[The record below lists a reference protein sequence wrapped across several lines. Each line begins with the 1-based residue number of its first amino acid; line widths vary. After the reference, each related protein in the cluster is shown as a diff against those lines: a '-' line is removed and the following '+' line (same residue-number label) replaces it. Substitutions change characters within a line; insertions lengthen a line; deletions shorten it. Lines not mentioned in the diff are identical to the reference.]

1 MIALWRNTP
10 QREPHEKNSLLLFIN
25 SNCKILPL
33 QKDATMNKI
42 YFEAKGEAL
51 LKRIGM
57 SKSEFA
63 RRMGIRK
70 QNVKALFKTRNLE
83 TIYKASEVLGVPF
96 EFLVG
101 YIEEPDLSEIPVVP
115 HEDDIAFSDKNEEN
129 LTFESLVGR
138 INYIQDALQAQ
149 AAHAINLSLTAR
161 NWLVG
166 YYIVEFEQNGKD
178 RAKYGDKLINKLS
191 EKINQRGF
199 EPRRLREYR
208 QLYLVYP
215 ILAAEIAKYIKTN
228 QALFM
233 ESESSIWRLSSAKL
247 QGIDYQSDK
256 KWRMPSAKLE
266 EWETPPD
273 RLFNRLNYSCLLY
286 LSNIEDSFKRAFY
299 EQETIRGCWTYT
311 ELDRQ
316 VSSLYYERMG
326 MSKDKNALQKLT
338 TKNTLQISPK
348 EIIHNPVTLE
358 FLDIKPYENNTET
371 KLENAILN
379 NLQRF
384 LLEMGRGFCFE
395 YRQKRILVDQDYFK
409 ADLIFY
415 HRILKC
421 HVIIDLKIDRFRHEY
436 ASQLNLY
443 MNYYKHEVMQ
453 QDDNP
458 PIGILLCTDYGET
471 TVQYAIEGLSQNIF
485 VSKYRLQLPTED
497 EIRKYMLENITEED
511 FKRYKEEEKQSY
523 PQ

>member
-1 MIALWRNTP
+1 MG
-10 QREPHEKNSLLLFIN
+10 Q
-25 SNCKILPL
+25 
-33 QKDATMNKI
+33 I

-51 LKRIGM
+51 LERIGM

-70 QNVKALFKTRNLE
+70 QNVKALFKTKNLG

-96 EFLVG
+96 EMLVG
-101 YIEEPDLSEIPVVP
+101 YIEEPELNKTPLEP
-115 HEDDIAFSDKNEEN
+115 FEEGTEVLDGTGGN
-129 LTFESLVGR
+129 LTFDSLVGR
-138 INYIQDALQAQ
+138 INLIQDALQAQ
-149 AAHAINLSLTAR
+149 AAHAVNLSLTAR

-166 YYIVEFEQNGKD
+166 YYIVEFEQNGED
-178 RAKYGDKLINKLS
+178 RAKYGEKLINRLA
-191 EKINQRGF
+191 ERINRKGF
-199 EPRRLREYR
+199 EPRSLRVYR
-208 QLYLVYP
+208 RVYLVYP
-215 ILAAEIAKYIKTN
+215 QLGTAIGSYLQKNGSSLFNYGNTAIWQSVIAKFQISGN
-228 QALFM
+228 QSD
-233 ESESSIWRLSSAKL
+233 EIWRSAL
-247 QGIDYQSDK
+247 
-256 KWRMPSAKLE
+256 AKLE
-266 EWETPPD
+266 DWSTPAD
-273 RLFNRLNYSCLLY
+273 RLFYRLNYTCIAY
-286 LSNIEDSFKRAFY
+286 LTSIEDPLKRAFY
-299 EQETIRGCWTYT
+299 EQETIRSCWTSR

-316 VSSLYYERMG
+316 VSSQYYERMG
-326 MSKDKNALQKLT
+326 MSKNKKALQRLTAKNAQ
-338 TKNTLQISPK
+338 QITPK

-358 FLDIKPYENNTET
+358 FLGIKPYEDNTET
-371 KLENAILN
+371 KLETAILN

-384 LLEMGRGFCFE
+384 LMEMGRGFCFE

-485 VSKYRLQLPTED
+485 VSKYRLQLPSED
-497 EIRKYMLENITEED
+497 DFRKYMLENITEED
-511 FKRYKEEEKQSY
+511 FKKYKEEKQEAE
-523 PQ
+523 